1 MDLPSEVLRGARAIA
16 LELFGADTKKNRRR
30 TYHKHETGQIP
41 TWREGQEIVTTRTAL
56 RDHYQPRNQ
65 KSEQTA

>member
-1 MDLPSEVLRGARAIA
+1 MDLASEVLRGAKKIA
-16 LELFGADTKKNRRR
+16 LELYKKDDRKHQRKI
-30 TYHKHETGQIP
+30 YHKHETGQLP
-41 TWREGQEIVTTRTAL
+41 TWKEGQELVTTRTAL